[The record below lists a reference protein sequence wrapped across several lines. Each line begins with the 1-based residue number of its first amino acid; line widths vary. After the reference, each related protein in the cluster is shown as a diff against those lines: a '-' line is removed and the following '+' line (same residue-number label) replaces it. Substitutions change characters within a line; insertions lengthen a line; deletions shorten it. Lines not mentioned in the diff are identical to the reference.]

1 MDIISI
7 CYAMLKWNSLL
18 GQWSHYQLSTKKK
31 KSLASED
38 ETDNQHS
45 QNGIMY
51 VMITE
56 ENWWTLYSYLELT
69 EYKN

>member
-1 MDIISI
+1 MDIISL
-7 CYAMLKWNSLL
+7 CYAMLKWKSLL
-18 GQWSHYQLSTKKK
+18 GQWSHYQLSMK

>member
-18 GQWSHYQLSTKKK
+18 GQWSHYQLSTKK